1 MVGLVKMIWNR
12 MKSGSARHGGR
23 SPPYQNTMT
32 APILTFAVGN
42 ESRGDDALA
51 PLLVRSLEG
60 RAETAGRVELLED
73 YQLQVEHVTDLS
85 GRSAVLFVDAD
96 ISCAEPFHF
105 SEIAAAHDNSYTSH
119 AMTPFALLHTYRQVY
134 GTDAP
139 PAFLL
144 RIRGYDFELGNPL
157 SDKAA
162 ANLEVAA
169 KLARELCVEADLPR
183 WRACLPDR

>member
-1 MVGLVKMIWNR
+1 M
-12 MKSGSARHGGR
+12 
-23 SPPYQNTMT
+23 P
-32 APILTFAVGN
+32 APILVFAVGN

-60 RAETAGRVELLED
+60 SAEIAGRVELIED

-96 ISCAEPFHF
+96 MSCAEPFHF
-105 SEIAAAHDNSYTSH
+105 SEIAAEKDSSYTSH
-119 AMTPFALLHTYRQVY
+119 VMTPFALLHTYRQVY
-134 GTDAP
+134 GIDAP

-162 ANLEVAA
+162 ANLEAA
-169 KLARELCVEADLPR
+169 IKLIRALCADGDLQR
-183 WRACLPDR
+183 WRQRLVNV

>member
-1 MVGLVKMIWNR
+1 
-12 MKSGSARHGGR
+12 
-23 SPPYQNTMT
+23 MT
-32 APILTFAVGN
+32 APILIFAIGN

-51 PLLVRSLEG
+51 PLLLRRLQGSI
-60 RAETAGRVELLED
+60 ETAGRIELIED
-73 YQLQVEHVTDLS
+73 YQLQVEHVTDLLD
-85 GRSAVLFVDAD
+85 RSAVLFVDAD

-105 SEIAAAHDNSYTSH
+105 SEIAAEKDSSYTSH
-119 AMTPFALLHTYRQVY
+119 VMTPFALLHTYRQVY

-162 ANLEVAA
+162 ANLEAA
-169 KLARELCVEADLPR
+169 MERARELCAEADLQR
-183 WRACLPDR
+183 WRQRLVIA